1 MYWGGEVGRGKH
13 TLWLHETLTSLLSG
27 GLYTEVEHTCIE
39 CRGRGYAWEGG
50 WSIHREGGVGRLPM
64 GFYSI
69 VHRDINW
76 GHNSSTYFVLVI
88 HTKHLF
94 GMVSDRAPI

>member
-1 MYWGGEVGRGKH
+1 MYGVPRKGLCMGGGVEYPQGGRG
-13 TLWLHETLTSLLSG
+13 
-27 GLYTEVEHTCIE
+27 
-39 CRGRGYAWEGG
+39 
-50 WSIHREGGVGRLPM
+50 GRLPM

>member
-1 MYWGGEVGRGKH
+1 MEYPQGGRG
-13 TLWLHETLTSLLSG
+13 
-27 GLYTEVEHTCIE
+27 
-39 CRGRGYAWEGG
+39 
-50 WSIHREGGVGRLPM
+50 GRLPM

-94 GMVSDRAPI
+94 GMVSDRAPM